1 MERIVDIPSGI
12 KTIKVGL
19 NDPLFTKMLTGF
31 PVREEIIRCRDCKHV
46 VHTNGDWVCG
56 RFYRLYGDP
65 VYIESW
71 CMHETQPDGFC
82 AWAEKRES

>member
-31 PVREEIIRCRDCKHV
+31 PVREEIIRCRDCKHA
-46 VHTNGDWVCG
+46 D
-56 RFYRLYGDP
+56 
-65 VYIESW
+65 IASW
-71 CMHETQPDGFC
+71 RCNHHCFGYYDEQNEIDVIMRSEIRPDGFC
-82 AWAEKRES
+82 TWAEKRES